1 MRILCLLI
9 LLACVTQTWG
19 CASAAYGVYD
29 DKRMVGTVSSDKA
42 IATDVKTTIMNQSFS
57 GGWDISVY
65 CYYGKVFLVGEV
77 PSDMHGKAVELA
89 KKCKGV
95 RSVKTHWFT
104 PRTGENSNLALA
116 TRLRTNLIST
126 SGLSSTRI
134 DTAVNSN
141 RVVLLGVVND
151 NREKALAE
159 KVTRMTEGVKDTT
172 NLLMLPQ

>member
-1 MRILCLLI
+1 MRTLCLLI

-19 CASAAYGVYD
+19 CASATYGVYD
-29 DKRMVGTVSSDKA
+29 DKRMVGTVTSDKA

-57 GGWDISVY
+57 EGWEISVF

-77 PSDMHGKAVELA
+77 PPDMHAKAEELA

-95 RSVKTHWFT
+95 RSVKSHWFT
-104 PRTGENSNLALA
+104 PKTGENSDLALA

-134 DTAVNSN
+134 DTKVNSN

-151 NREKALAE
+151 AREKALAE
-159 KVTRMTEGVKDTT
+159 KVARMTEGVRQVT
-172 NLLMLPQ
+172 NYLMLPQ